1 MMSPRKILVPLL
13 LIFTLA
19 LTGKQEDR
27 ENPTSAWKIPP
38 KKLSLEN
45 GLTYIYQ
52 KDISSAVTVVQ
63 VLISGGKRD
72 EPKGKE
78 GLAYLTTRLAI
89 SIPDQRKVQDLMDQA
104 TRLTLDCKSDYS
116 FINISCLSENL
127 DDSLETTSK
136 IMLDPLFSGLK
147 IDGVKKQ
154 MNRRRESAEDD
165 SIQMA
170 HDAYFDIFFKDTPYG
185 SSSFGTEDS
194 IKAIKKKDIENFY
207 KSHFVAGNMVVVVT
221 SNLEEEEI
229 SKLLDKYFKKFPQGT
244 LSEPVPLT
252 INPPAEKSHTLE
264 RDTEQTLAS
273 YAFPLPRINA
283 RNLILAYMLENLLGK
298 GFNSRLWP
306 LRQKEKLAYLVNSR
320 ANQLREGGF
329 MEAYLETENSKKDV
343 AMDALN
349 KVLLELYEEG
359 ISEEELQVTKT
370 NSKANFLR
378 SNETK
383 DVRSITIAYYEALG
397 VGYDF
402 INSFFSEIDATS
414 LEEFNAYIKEVLN
427 PEKGVSITIGPKSQ
441 KSELFSS
448 LRYLPVL
455 ELSLEWV
462 CPKLDTHPWS
472 PIHHPRS

>member
-1 MMSPRKILVPLL
+1 MSSRKILIPLL
-13 LIFTLA
+13 LISA
-19 LTGKQEDR
+19 LTLIATQEDS
-27 ENPTSAWKIPP
+27 ETPMSAWKIPP
-38 KKLSLEN
+38 KQLSLEN

-52 KDISSAVTVVQ
+52 KDVSSAVTVVQ
-63 VLISGGKRD
+63 VLIRAGKRD

-89 SIPDQRKVQDLMDQA
+89 AIPDQRKVQDLMDQA
-104 TRLTLDCKSDYS
+104 TRLTMDSKSDYS

-127 DDSLETTSK
+127 DDSLETMTK
-136 IMLDPLFSGLK
+136 IMRDPLFSGLK
-147 IDGVKKQ
+147 IDGIKKQ

-165 SIQMA
+165 SIQVA
-170 HDAYFDIFFKDTPYG
+170 HDACFEIFFKDTPYG
-185 SSSFGTEDS
+185 SSMFGTEES
-194 IKAIKKKDIENFY
+194 VKAIKKKDIENFY
-207 KSHFVAGNMVVVVT
+207 KSHFVARNMVVVCT

-229 SKLLDKYFKKFPQGT
+229 SKLVEKYFIKFPAST
-244 LSEPVPLT
+244 LSEPEPLT
-252 INPPAEKSHTLE
+252 INPPSEKSHSLE

-320 ANQLREGGF
+320 ANQLKEGGF
-329 MEAYLETENSKKDV
+329 IEAYLETENSKKDL

-359 ISEEELQVTKT
+359 VSEKELQVTKT

-378 SNETK
+378 NNETK
-383 DVRSITIAYYEALG
+383 NVRSITIAYFEALG

-402 INSFFSEIDATS
+402 INRYFSEIDATS
-414 LEEFNAYIKEVLN
+414 LEEFNAYIKEMLN
-427 PEKGVSITIGPKSQ
+427 PEKGISIAVGPKGQ
-441 KSELFSS
+441 
-448 LRYLPVL
+448 
-455 ELSLEWV
+455 
-462 CPKLDTHPWS
+462 
-472 PIHHPRS
+472 

>member
-1 MMSPRKILVPLL
+1 MSSRKILIHLL
-13 LIFTLA
+13 LISA
-19 LTGKQEDR
+19 LTLIATQEDS
-27 ENPTSAWKIPP
+27 ETPMSAWKIPP
-38 KKLSLEN
+38 KHLSLKN

-52 KDISSAVTVVQ
+52 KDVSSAVTVVQ
-63 VLISGGKRD
+63 VLIRAGKRD

-89 SIPDQRKVQDLMDQA
+89 AIPDQRKVQDLMDQA
-104 TRLTLDCKSDYS
+104 TRLTMDSKSDYS

-127 DDSLETTSK
+127 DDSLETMTK
-136 IMLDPLFSGLK
+136 IMRDPLFSGLK
-147 IDGVKKQ
+147 IDGIKKQ

-165 SIQMA
+165 SIQVA
-170 HDAYFDIFFKDTPYG
+170 HDVCFEIFFKDTPYG
-185 SSSFGTEDS
+185 SSMFGTEES
-194 IKAIKKKDIENFY
+194 VKAIKKKDIENFY
-207 KSHFVAGNMVVVVT
+207 KSHFVARNMVVVCT

-229 SKLLDKYFKKFPQGT
+229 SKLVEKYFIKLPAGT
-244 LSEPVPLT
+244 LSEPEPLT
-252 INPPAEKSHTLE
+252 INPPSEKFHSLE
-264 RDTEQTLAS
+264 RDTEQTRAS

-320 ANQLREGGF
+320 ANQLKEGGF
-329 MEAYLETENSKKDV
+329 IEAYLETENSKKDL

-359 ISEEELQVTKT
+359 VSEKELQVTKT

-378 SNETK
+378 NNETK
-383 DVRSITIAYYEALG
+383 NVRSITIAYFEALG

-402 INSFFSEIDATS
+402 INSYFSEIDATS

-427 PEKGVSITIGPKSQ
+427 PEKGISIAVGPKGQ
-441 KSELFSS
+441 
-448 LRYLPVL
+448 
-455 ELSLEWV
+455 
-462 CPKLDTHPWS
+462 
-472 PIHHPRS
+472 

>member
-1 MMSPRKILVPLL
+1 MMSSRKILIPLL
-13 LIFTLA
+13 LISA
-19 LTGKQEDR
+19 LTLIATQEDS
-27 ENPTSAWKIPP
+27 ETPMSAWKIPP
-38 KKLSLEN
+38 KQLSLEN

-52 KDISSAVTVVQ
+52 KDVSSAVTVVQ
-63 VLISGGKRD
+63 VLIRAGKRD

-89 SIPDQRKVQDLMDQA
+89 AIPDQRKVQDLMDQA
-104 TRLTLDCKSDYS
+104 TRLTMDSKSDYS

-127 DDSLETTSK
+127 DDSLETMTK
-136 IMLDPLFSGLK
+136 IMRDPLFSGLK
-147 IDGVKKQ
+147 IDGIKKQ

-165 SIQMA
+165 SIQVA
-170 HDAYFDIFFKDTPYG
+170 HDACFEIFFKDTPYG
-185 SSSFGTEDS
+185 SSMFGTEES
-194 IKAIKKKDIENFY
+194 VKAIKKKDIENFY
-207 KSHFVAGNMVVVVT
+207 KSHFVARNMVVVCT

-229 SKLLDKYFKKFPQGT
+229 SKLVEKYFIKFPAGT
-244 LSEPVPLT
+244 LSEPEPLT
-252 INPPAEKSHTLE
+252 INPPSEKSHSLE

-320 ANQLREGGF
+320 ANQLKEGGF
-329 MEAYLETENSKKDV
+329 IEAYLETENSKKDL

-359 ISEEELQVTKT
+359 VSEKELQVTKT

-378 SNETK
+378 NNETK
-383 DVRSITIAYYEALG
+383 NVRSITIAYFEALG

-402 INSFFSEIDATS
+402 INRYFSEIDATS
-414 LEEFNAYIKEVLN
+414 LEEFNAYIKEMLN
-427 PEKGVSITIGPKSQ
+427 PA
-441 KSELFSS
+441 
-448 LRYLPVL
+448 
-455 ELSLEWV
+455 
-462 CPKLDTHPWS
+462 
-472 PIHHPRS
+472 

>member
-1 MMSPRKILVPLL
+1 MMSSRKILIPLL
-13 LIFTLA
+13 LISA
-19 LTGKQEDR
+19 LTLIATQEDS
-27 ENPTSAWKIPP
+27 ETPMSAWKIPP
-38 KKLSLEN
+38 KQLSLEN

-52 KDISSAVTVVQ
+52 KDVSSAVTVVQ
-63 VLISGGKRD
+63 VLIRAGKRD

-89 SIPDQRKVQDLMDQA
+89 AIPDQRKVQDLMDQA
-104 TRLTLDCKSDYS
+104 TRLTMDSKSDYS

-127 DDSLETTSK
+127 DDSLETMTK
-136 IMLDPLFSGLK
+136 IMRDPLFSGLK
-147 IDGVKKQ
+147 IDGIKKQ

-165 SIQMA
+165 SIQVA
-170 HDAYFDIFFKDTPYG
+170 HDACFEIFFKDTPYG
-185 SSSFGTEDS
+185 SSMFGTEES
-194 IKAIKKKDIENFY
+194 VKAIKKKDIENFY
-207 KSHFVAGNMVVVVT
+207 KSHFVARNMVVVCT

-229 SKLLDKYFKKFPQGT
+229 SKLVEKYFIKFPAGT
-244 LSEPVPLT
+244 LSEPEPLT
-252 INPPAEKSHTLE
+252 INPPSEKSHSLE

-320 ANQLREGGF
+320 ANQLKEGGF
-329 MEAYLETENSKKDV
+329 IEAYLETENSKKDL

-359 ISEEELQVTKT
+359 VSEKELQVTKT

-378 SNETK
+378 NNETK
-383 DVRSITIAYYEALG
+383 NVRSITIAYFEALG

-402 INSFFSEIDATS
+402 INRYFSEIDATS
-414 LEEFNAYIKEVLN
+414 LEEFNAYIKEMLN
-427 PEKGVSITIGPKSQ
+427 PEKGISIAVGPKGQ
-441 KSELFSS
+441 
-448 LRYLPVL
+448 
-455 ELSLEWV
+455 
-462 CPKLDTHPWS
+462 
-472 PIHHPRS
+472 

>member
-1 MMSPRKILVPLL
+1 MSSRKILIPLL
-13 LIFTLA
+13 LISA
-19 LTGKQEDR
+19 LTLIATQEDS
-27 ENPTSAWKIPP
+27 ETPMSAWKIPP
-38 KKLSLEN
+38 KQLSLEN

-52 KDISSAVTVVQ
+52 KDVSSAVTVVQ
-63 VLISGGKRD
+63 VLIRAGKRD

-89 SIPDQRKVQDLMDQA
+89 AIPDQRKVQDLMDQA
-104 TRLTLDCKSDYS
+104 TRLTMDSKSDYS

-127 DDSLETTSK
+127 DDSLETMTK
-136 IMLDPLFSGLK
+136 IMRDPLFSGLK
-147 IDGVKKQ
+147 IDGIKKQ

-165 SIQMA
+165 SIQVA
-170 HDAYFDIFFKDTPYG
+170 HDACFEIFFKDTPYG
-185 SSSFGTEDS
+185 SSMFGTEES
-194 IKAIKKKDIENFY
+194 VKAIKKKDIENFY
-207 KSHFVAGNMVVVVT
+207 KSHFVARNMVVVCT

-229 SKLLDKYFKKFPQGT
+229 SKLVEKYFIKFPAGT
-244 LSEPVPLT
+244 LSEPEPLT
-252 INPPAEKSHTLE
+252 INPPSEKSHSLE

-320 ANQLREGGF
+320 ANQLKEGGF
-329 MEAYLETENSKKDV
+329 IEAYLETENSKKDL

-359 ISEEELQVTKT
+359 VSEKELQVTKT

-378 SNETK
+378 NNETK
-383 DVRSITIAYYEALG
+383 NVRSITIAYFEALG

-402 INSFFSEIDATS
+402 INRYFSEIDSTS

-427 PEKGVSITIGPKSQ
+427 PEKGISIAVGPKGQ
-441 KSELFSS
+441 
-448 LRYLPVL
+448 
-455 ELSLEWV
+455 
-462 CPKLDTHPWS
+462 
-472 PIHHPRS
+472 

>member
-1 MMSPRKILVPLL
+1 MSSRKILIPLL
-13 LIFTLA
+13 LISA
-19 LTGKQEDR
+19 LTLIATQEDS
-27 ENPTSAWKIPP
+27 ETPMSAWKIPP
-38 KKLSLEN
+38 KQLSLEN

-52 KDISSAVTVVQ
+52 KDVSSAVTVVQ
-63 VLISGGKRD
+63 VLIRAGKRD

-89 SIPDQRKVQDLMDQA
+89 AIPDQRKVQDLMDQA
-104 TRLTLDCKSDYS
+104 TRLTMDSKSDYS

-127 DDSLETTSK
+127 DDSLETMTK
-136 IMLDPLFSGLK
+136 IMRDPLFSGLK
-147 IDGVKKQ
+147 IDGIKKQ

-165 SIQMA
+165 SIQVA
-170 HDAYFDIFFKDTPYG
+170 HDACFEIFFKDTPYG
-185 SSSFGTEDS
+185 SSMFGTEES
-194 IKAIKKKDIENFY
+194 VKAIKKKDIENFY
-207 KSHFVAGNMVVVVT
+207 KSHFVARNMVVVCT

-229 SKLLDKYFKKFPQGT
+229 SKLVEKYFIKFPAGT
-244 LSEPVPLT
+244 LSEPEPLT
-252 INPPAEKSHTLE
+252 INPPSEKSHSLE

-320 ANQLREGGF
+320 ANQLKEGGF
-329 MEAYLETENSKKDV
+329 IEAYLETENSKKDL

-359 ISEEELQVTKT
+359 VSEKELQVTKT

-378 SNETK
+378 NNETK
-383 DVRSITIAYYEALG
+383 NVRSITIAYFEALG

-402 INSFFSEIDATS
+402 INRYFSEIDATS

-427 PEKGVSITIGPKSQ
+427 PEKGISIAVGPKGQ
-441 KSELFSS
+441 
-448 LRYLPVL
+448 
-455 ELSLEWV
+455 
-462 CPKLDTHPWS
+462 
-472 PIHHPRS
+472 

>member
-1 MMSPRKILVPLL
+1 MMFSRKILIPLL
-13 LIFTLA
+13 LISA
-19 LTGKQEDR
+19 LTLIATQEDS
-27 ENPTSAWKIPP
+27 ETPMSAWKIPP
-38 KKLSLEN
+38 KQLSLEN

-52 KDISSAVTVVQ
+52 KDVSSAVTVVQ
-63 VLISGGKRD
+63 VLIRAGKRD

-89 SIPDQRKVQDLMDQA
+89 AIPDQRKVQDLMDQA
-104 TRLTLDCKSDYS
+104 TRLTMDSKSDYS

-127 DDSLETTSK
+127 DDSLETMTK
-136 IMLDPLFSGLK
+136 IMRDPLFSGLK
-147 IDGVKKQ
+147 IDGIKKQ

-165 SIQMA
+165 SIQVA
-170 HDAYFDIFFKDTPYG
+170 HDACFEIFFKDTPYG
-185 SSSFGTEDS
+185 SSMFGTEES
-194 IKAIKKKDIENFY
+194 VKVIKKKDIENFY
-207 KSHFVAGNMVVVVT
+207 KSHFVARNMVVVCT

-229 SKLLDKYFKKFPQGT
+229 SKLVEKYFIKFPAGT
-244 LSEPVPLT
+244 LSEPEPLT
-252 INPPAEKSHTLE
+252 INPPSEKSHSLE

-320 ANQLREGGF
+320 ANQLKEGGF
-329 MEAYLETENSKKDV
+329 IEAYLETENSKKDL

-359 ISEEELQVTKT
+359 VSEKELQVTKT

-378 SNETK
+378 NNETK
-383 DVRSITIAYYEALG
+383 NVRSITIAYFEALG

-402 INSFFSEIDATS
+402 INRYFSEIDATS

-427 PEKGVSITIGPKSQ
+427 PEKGISIAVGPKGQ
-441 KSELFSS
+441 
-448 LRYLPVL
+448 
-455 ELSLEWV
+455 
-462 CPKLDTHPWS
+462 
-472 PIHHPRS
+472 

>member
-1 MMSPRKILVPLL
+1 MISSRKILIPLL
-13 LIFTLA
+13 LISA
-19 LTGKQEDR
+19 LTLIATQEDR
-27 ENPTSAWKIPP
+27 ETPTSAWKIPP
-38 KKLSLEN
+38 KQLSLEN

-52 KDISSAVTVVQ
+52 KDVSSAVTVVQ
-63 VLISGGKRD
+63 VLIRAGKRD

-89 SIPDQRKVQDLMDQA
+89 AIPDQRKVQNLMDQA
-104 TRLTLDCKSDYS
+104 TRLTMDSKGDYS

-127 DDSLETTSK
+127 DDSLETMTK
-136 IMLDPLFSGLK
+136 IMRDPLFSGLK
-147 IDGVKKQ
+147 IDGIKKQ

-165 SIQMA
+165 SIQVA
-170 HDAYFDIFFKDTPYG
+170 HDACFEIFFKDTSYG
-185 SSSFGTEDS
+185 SSMFGTEES
-194 IKAIKKKDIENFY
+194 VKAIKKKDIENFY
-207 KSHFVAGNMVVVVT
+207 KSHFVARNMVVVCT

-229 SKLLDKYFKKFPQGT
+229 SKLVEKYFKKFPAGT
-244 LSEPVPLT
+244 LSELKPLT
-252 INPPAEKSHTLE
+252 INPPAEKSHSLE

-320 ANQLREGGF
+320 ANQLKEGGF
-329 MEAYLETENSKKDV
+329 IEAYLETENSKKDL

-349 KVLLELYEEG
+349 KVLLDLYEEG
-359 ISEEELQVTKT
+359 VSEKELQVTKT

-378 SNETK
+378 NNETK
-383 DVRSITIAYYEALG
+383 NVRSITIAYFEALG

-402 INSFFSEIDATS
+402 INRYFSEIDATS

-427 PEKGVSITIGPKSQ
+427 PEKGVSVTVGPKGQ
-441 KSELFSS
+441 
-448 LRYLPVL
+448 
-455 ELSLEWV
+455 
-462 CPKLDTHPWS
+462 
-472 PIHHPRS
+472 